1 VLDDFRVVSL
11 DDIRVEWII
20 QPTVDV
26 SKSSARVL
34 PVFDI
39 DGRGSDG
46 RGSGGR
52 GSGGGSSCF
61 RSCSGSDSSD
71 KGSSS
76 GEG

>member
-46 RGSGGR
+46 RGN
-52 GSGGGSSCF
+52 GGSSSCI
-61 RSCSGSDSSD
+61 RSCSGSGSSD
-71 KGSSS
+71 KGSS
-76 GEG
+76 GGGG